1 MGTNYL
7 YDDKGNKIIKANGTY
22 AATSGNENIG
32 SIYPDFTGG
41 WTNTFRFKGFDLSV
55 LIDFSKGGSFF
66 STSYM
71 WGMYSGMLE
80 ETAAVNENGLN
91 IRDAVADGGGIL
103 LEGVLADGTPNTKRI
118 SGESFGA
125 QHYSGPAA
133 QNVFKSDY
141 VKLREINFGYTIP
154 MKSNFFV
161 KSLRVSAY
169 GRNLAVWGPDV
180 KHFDPEMAITS
191 SGNIQGIEGGALP
204 SVANFGMNVSLK
216 F

>member
-7 YDDKGNKIIKANGTY
+7 YDDKGNKIIKANGIY

-80 ETAAVNENGLN
+80 ETAAYNENGLN
-91 IRDAVADGGGIL
+91 IRDAVADGGGIYL
-103 LEGVLADGTPNTKRI
+103 KVYLPMELPNTKRV
-118 SGESFGA
+118 SGESFGTA
-125 QHYSGPAA
+125 L
-133 QNVFKSDY
+133 F
-141 VKLREINFGYTIP
+141 RTC
-154 MKSNFFV
+154 
-161 KSLRVSAY
+161 SL
-169 GRNLAVWGPDV
+169 
-180 KHFDPEMAITS
+180 
-191 SGNIQGIEGGALP
+191 
-204 SVANFGMNVSLK
+204 
-216 F
+216 